1 MLTFSEFQDAHP
13 RESGQPRGEYE
24 RESSRAYAG
33 YVLNEV
39 QYDPIMDTR
48 DRLKDTFH
56 ALNALCEVIRAL
68 HGL

>member
-39 QYDPIMDTR
+39 QYDPIMDIR
-48 DRLKDTFH
+48 D